1 MSNVTVII
9 EGGYSVTLHGLTAF
23 TKWDA
28 ISNCIARECDCD
40 ADDVHVEEDEDGV
53 EHLTVD
59 GKRVA
64 RVEEYVGPHHVS
76 WPVVRYSEAA
86 E

>member
-1 MSNVTVII
+1 MANYTVII
-9 EGGYSVTLHGLTAF
+9 EGGYSVTLHGLNAF

-28 ISNCIARECDCD
+28 ISNCIARECECSP
-40 ADDVHVEEDEDGV
+40 DDVRVVEDEDGNEV
-53 EHLTVD
+53 LIVD
-59 GKRVA
+59 GKRVGI
-64 RVEEYVGPHHVS
+64 VEEYVGPSHNS